1 MKSHQLTEGNR
12 HAQKNKRRKKDDRSL
27 LAILSFFAITIVL
40 VLQFNHRRTV
50 YPPFYA
56 STTAFV
62 DPEHA
67 HPSSYLA
74 ANGFYRPDNWVDK
87 GIITGTII
95 NNARHTTYRNIHLK
109 VRFLNAADIVV
120 SVQEYILSEAVPY
133 GTTNTFR
140 LKIRRPLSAVACAW
154 TAVDAEKEGVSK

>member
-1 MKSHQLTEGNR
+1 MKSQHPPEDNQSAR
-12 HAQKNKRRKKDDRSL
+12 KKKRRKRDDRSL

-67 HPSSYLA
+67 HPASYLV
-74 ANGFYRPDNWVDK
+74 ANGAYRPDNWVDK
-87 GIITGTII
+87 EMITGTVI
-95 NNARHTTYRNIHLK
+95 NNARHTTYSNIHIK
-109 VRFLNAADIVV
+109 VRFLNATGIVV
-120 SVQEYILSEAVPY
+120 SVQEYILSETVRN
-133 GTTNTFR
+133 GTTGNFR

-154 TAVDAEKEGVSK
+154 TAVDAERFP

>member
-1 MKSHQLTEGNR
+1 MKSHQLPEDNQR
-12 HAQKNKRRKKDDRSL
+12 ARKNKRRKRDDRSL

-67 HPSSYLA
+67 HPSSYLV
-74 ANGFYRPDNWVDK
+74 ANGAYHPDSWVDK
-87 GIITGTII
+87 EMITGTIN
-95 NNARHTTYRNIHLK
+95 NNARHTSYRNIHIQ
-109 VRFLNAADIVV
+109 VRFLNAANIVV
-120 SVQEYILSEAVPY
+120 SVQEYILNETVPY
-133 GTTNTFR
+133 GTTSTFR
-140 LKIRRPLSAVACAW
+140 LKIRRPLSAVACGW
-154 TAVDAEKEGVSK
+154 TAVNADRAP

>member
-1 MKSHQLTEGNR
+1 MKNQHLPEDNPGTR
-12 HAQKNKRRKKDDRSL
+12 KNKRRKRDDRSL
-27 LAILSFFAITIVL
+27 LGILFFFAITIVL

-67 HPSSYLA
+67 HPASYLV
-74 ANGFYRPDNWVDK
+74 ANGAYHPGTWVDK
-87 GIITGTII
+87 EMITGTII
-95 NNARHTTYRNIHLK
+95 NNARHTTYRNIHIK
-109 VRFLNAADIVV
+109 VQFLNSANNVM
-120 SVQEYILSEAVPY
+120 SVQEYILSETVPY
-133 GTTNTFR
+133 GTTGNFR

-154 TAVDAEKEGVSK
+154 TAVDADRFP

>member
-1 MKSHQLTEGNR
+1 MKSQHPPEDNQST
-12 HAQKNKRRKKDDRSL
+12 RKKNRRRRDDRSL

-67 HPSSYLA
+67 HPASYLV
-74 ANGFYRPDNWVDK
+74 ANGAYRPDTWVDK
-87 GIITGTII
+87 EMIAGTII
-95 NNARHTTYRNIHLK
+95 NNARHTTYRNIHIK
-109 VRFLNAADIVV
+109 VRFLNAASIVV
-120 SVQEYILSEAVPY
+120 SVQEYILSETVPN
-133 GTTNTFR
+133 GTTGNFR

-154 TAVDAEKEGVSK
+154 TAVDAERFP